1 MIRHEITLQAAWAAW
16 SAHAPS
22 VGGSGPHIPPATLY
36 ELLIQPP
43 DPPTTEPLL
52 QHLTRCPVCLQ
63 ELKELAQSVREAEGW
78 DTALPKVAAS
88 EMRGPVRVPTEGGK
102 YTIIIRRS
110 VTDEQQGVI
119 TVEVA
124 PPYRA
129 QLEGKSVTVRD
140 GQGRLLVRGRI
151 INGEVSQVVEDLAG
165 LIPRFLVEPE

>member
-1 MIRHEITLQAAWAAW
+1 MTLRDGWAAW
-16 SAHAPS
+16 SAQSPS
-22 VGGSGPHIPPATLY
+22 AGGSGPHIPPATLY

-63 ELKELAQSVREAEGW
+63 ELQELAQSLGESECW
-78 DTALPKVAAS
+78 DTALPKAAAS

-102 YTIIIRRS
+102 YTIIIRRR
-110 VTDEQQGVI
+110 VADERQGVM

-124 PPYRA
+124 APYRA

-151 INGEVSQVVEDLAG
+151 INGEVSQAVEDLAG
-165 LIPRFLVEPE
+165 LVPRFLVEPE